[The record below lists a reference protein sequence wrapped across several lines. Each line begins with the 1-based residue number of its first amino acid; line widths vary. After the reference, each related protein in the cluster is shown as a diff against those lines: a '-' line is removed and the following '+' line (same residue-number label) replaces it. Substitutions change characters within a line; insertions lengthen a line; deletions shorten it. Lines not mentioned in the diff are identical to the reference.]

1 MATPPGA
8 GPAALR
14 FAAAATWHVVRER
27 CVEHFPRVLE
37 FLRSLRA
44 AAPGLVRYRHYER
57 LCMGLKAK
65 VVVEMI
71 LQGQPWAQVLNAL
84 NHHFPVSGPVVR
96 DPKVTE
102 RDLRK
107 ILEAQETFCKQVK
120 ELSETTVDLALKLQE
135 LEQEYGESFLDA
147 MEKLFFEY
155 LCQLEKAL
163 PTLQAPQLQNVLSW
177 MQPGVSITTSAVLS
191 QYAADMGWPLP
202 EYSVS
207 DSLSL
212 TEPEEQPPQQPRQAL
227 HSPLVKAK
235 PGPHSPQ
242 EPVSRK
248 HPEPLAGHHF
258 NLAPLGRRRVQTQW
272 ASARGGHKER
282 PMVMLFPFR
291 NLGSPTQA
299 ISKPENRERGIHTA
313 DPAGAMDTRTNSTG
327 KSKSPYQTM
336 GGRALKENPVDLS
349 ASEQKENC
357 LDSYMDPLRLLS
369 PPRAR
374 KPVSPSSLCS
384 SVITI
389 GDLVLDSDEEEN
401 GQRKGKVSRKAQ
413 KAGVGDGQNK
423 TEKSTCSRIQRA
435 QGMVWLSLLTSL
447 QESLENYQ
455 KTKFDTLIPTFS
467 EYLHPSGP
475 ISMPI
480 PSHDYID
487 SSRPL

>member
-65 VVVEMI
+65 
-71 LQGQPWAQVLNAL
+71 
-84 NHHFPVSGPVVR
+84 
-96 DPKVTE
+96 TE

-107 ILEAQETFCKQVK
+107 ILEAQESFCKQVK

-163 PTLQAPQLQNVLSW
+163 PTLQAQQLQNVLSW
-177 MQPGVSITTSAVLS
+177 MQPGVSITTSVVLS

-212 TEPEEQPPQQPRQAL
+212 TEPEEQALQQPRLAL

-235 PGPHSPQ
+235 TGPHSPQ

-258 NLAPLGRRRVQTQW
+258 NLAPLGRRRVQSQW
-272 ASARGGHKER
+272 ASAWGGHKER

-291 NLGSPTQA
+291 NLGSPTQV

-313 DPAGAMDTRTNSTG
+313 DPTGAVDTRTGSTG
-327 KSKSPYQTM
+327 KSKSPHQTM

-357 LDSYMDPLRLLS
+357 LDSYMDPLRLLLS

-401 GQRKGKVSRKAQ
+401 GQRKGK
-413 KAGVGDGQNK
+413 
-423 TEKSTCSRIQRA
+423 
-435 QGMVWLSLLTSL
+435 
-447 QESLENYQ
+447 ESLENYQ

-475 ISMPI
+475 ITMPV
-480 PSHDYID
+480 PSHHCID